1 MPENTLNKERL
12 PNLDSPPPRQPNV
25 IERTIETILF
35 ASRWL
40 LAPFYIGLAIGLLM
54 LLVAFVH
61 EAVDRVLHV
70 WNARVDQTIVG
81 MLSLIDLSLVA
92 NLILIVMWAGYEN
105 FVSRLDLG
113 DHPDRPG
120 WLSHIGYGDLKIK
133 LLTSI
138 VAISAIRVLEDFMHI
153 DSTSDRELAWAVGI
167 HLAFIVSGV
176 LLTVM
181 DRLGDKD
188 RG

>member
-1 MPENTLNKERL
+1 MN
-12 PNLDSPPPRQPNV
+12 PPPLHSPNIV
-25 IERTIETILF
+25 ERTIEKTLF
-35 ASRWL
+35 MSRWL

-61 EAVDRVLHV
+61 EAVERVVHV
-70 WNARVDQTIVG
+70 WNARLDQTIVG
-81 MLSLIDLSLVA
+81 MLSLIDLSLVG

-105 FVSRLDLG
+105 FVSRLDFQN
-113 DHPDRPG
+113 HPDRPS

-133 LLTSI
+133 VLTSI
-138 VAISAIRVLEDFMHI
+138 VAISAIHVLEDFMHI
-153 DSTSDRELAWAVGI
+153 DSTSNRELAWGVGI
-167 HLAFIVSGV
+167 HLTFIASGV

>member
-1 MPENTLNKERL
+1 MIERL
-12 PNLDSPPPRQPNV
+12 
-25 IERTIETILF
+25 LF

-61 EAVDRVLHV
+61 EAFERVVHV
-70 WNARVDQTIVG
+70 WSARVDQTIVG

-105 FVSRLDLG
+105 FVSKIDFK
-113 DHPDRPG
+113 DHPDRPS
-120 WLSHIGYGDLKIK
+120 WIAHIGYGDLKIK

-138 VAISAIRVLEDFMHI
+138 VAISAIRLLEGFMHI
-153 DSTSDRELAWAVGI
+153 DTTSNRELGWAVGI
-167 HLAFIVSGV
+167 HLTFIASGV
-176 LLTVM
+176 LLAVM

>member
-1 MPENTLNKERL
+1 LNPKKGSQL
-12 PNLDSPPPRQPNV
+12 VPPPPHQRNI
-25 IERTIETILF
+25 IERTIEKALF

-40 LAPFYIGLAIGLLM
+40 LAPFYVGLAIGLLM

-61 EAVDRVLHV
+61 EAYERVVHV

-92 NLILIVMWAGYEN
+92 NLIVIVMWAGYEN
-105 FVSRLDLG
+105 FVSRLDFG
-113 DHPDRPG
+113 NHPDQPR

-133 LLTSI
+133 VLTSI

-153 DSTSDRELAWAVGI
+153 DSTSDRELGWAVGI
-167 HLAFIVSGV
+167 HFAFIVSGV
-176 LLTVM
+176 LLAVM